1 MINNLINLNLNRNL
15 NLNLPSF
22 LPPFL
27 KKTFSTIQTLNRAVL
42 QFLQCFFVSS
52 VSRNTVPNVVFPN
65 TLPREQGVYW
75 SQEILSSDI
84 APVARE

>member
-1 MINNLINLNLNRNL
+1 MINNLINLNRNLNLNL

-42 QFLQCFFVSS
+42 QF
-52 VSRNTVPNVVFPN
+52 SRCLDVW
-65 TLPREQGVYW
+65 L
-75 SQEILSSDI
+75 SQDGSGRS
-84 APVARE
+84 VARDKQGAIRLVGANR

>member
-42 QFLQCFFVSS
+42 QF
-52 VSRNTVPNVVFPN
+52 SRCLDVW
-65 TLPREQGVYW
+65 L
-75 SQEILSSDI
+75 SQDGSGRS
-84 APVARE
+84 VARDKQGAIRLVGADR